1 MSILFGFQ
9 INKNLKKQIKKHFLM
24 ISTLQNP
31 VKIVWILV
39 KIVWILVKIVWILV
53 KIVWILN
60 GFLMGVNQEPKIKW
74 IKAYG
79 GDLGT

>member
-39 KIVWILVKIVWILV
+39 KIVWILVKIVWIL
-53 KIVWILN
+53 N